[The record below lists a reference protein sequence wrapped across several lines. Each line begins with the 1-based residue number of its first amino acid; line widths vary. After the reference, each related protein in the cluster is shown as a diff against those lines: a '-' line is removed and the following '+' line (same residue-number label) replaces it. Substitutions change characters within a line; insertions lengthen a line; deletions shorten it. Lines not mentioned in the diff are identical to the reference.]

1 MTSTPETP
9 APAAHPGAPPAAHSA
24 AAPTPTSRGGRVVR
38 LVLQVLVPLAVV
50 AGGALVAVY
59 LMATG
64 PEAKRRPPE
73 RRARLVEVEQA
84 TFGPQ
89 RAVVHAMGTVGPAVS
104 VDLHPRVGGEV
115 VEVSKEFVPGG
126 RFRTD
131 DVILQIDKEDY
142 ALAVERKRL
151 AAEQSDLAADQSDL
165 VLEQRQ
171 SAVARTEGDLKLELG
186 QQDIARREYE
196 LLGEDVGDAAEELV
210 LRQPQF
216 HTARAAEQA
225 AKAAVK
231 EADVACKAARAAAQ
245 EARNGLHQAE
255 LDLHRTA
262 IEAPF
267 NALVQSRGVNL
278 GSTVSA
284 TTVLATLIGTDAYWV
299 EVSVPVDQLPWI
311 RVPRTTDEPGAAVR
325 VFDEAAWGPDRFR
338 TGRVCR
344 LAGDLEQQ
352 GRMARL
358 LVAVEDPLA
367 LAEANRGQ
375 PALLIG
381 SYVRVEIEGTTIASA
396 APVSRSL
403 LRDGDRVWVMGP
415 DDLLQIRPVTVAFRS
430 RDHVL
435 VTGGLKAG
443 DRLVTTDLAAPVEG
457 MPLRLRTDESPA
469 AEAAAGAPAAG
480 KPPGA
485 DTPPTSAEP
494 AAPPAAEKAASPAAE
509 KAGAGAGAA
518 PAAPRDPAAQGPAR

>member
-1 MTSTPETP
+1 MTSKPETP
-9 APAAHPGAPPAAHSA
+9 APAATDRAADPTLTPP
-24 AAPTPTSRGGRVVR
+24 GGRVVR
-38 LVLQVLVPLAVV
+38 LVLKVLLPLAILAGGVLVAAHLI
-50 AGGALVAVY
+50 
-59 LMATG
+59 ATG

-84 TFGPQ
+84 TLGPQ

-104 VDLHPRVGGEV
+104 VELHPRVGGEV
-115 VEVSKEFVPGG
+115 VEVSKEFLPGG
-126 RFRTD
+126 RFRAGD
-131 DVILQIDKEDY
+131 LILQIDKEDY
-142 ALAVERKRL
+142 TLAVERKRL
-151 AAEQSDLAADQSDL
+151 AAEQAELAADQGDL
-165 VLEQRQ
+165 ALEQRQ
-171 SAVARTEGDLKLELG
+171 SAVARTEGELKLEIG

-196 LLGEDVGDAAEELV
+196 LLGEDVGDPAEELV

-216 HTARAAEQA
+216 HTAQAAEQA
-225 AKAAVK
+225 AKVAVK
-231 EADVACKAARAAAQ
+231 EADVARKAARAAAQ
-245 EARNGLHQAE
+245 EARNGLRQAE
-255 LDLHRTA
+255 LDLQRTA
-262 IEAPF
+262 IQAPF

-278 GSTVSA
+278 GATVSA
-284 TTVLATLIGTDAYWV
+284 TRALATLVGTDTYWV

-311 RVPRTTDEPGAAVR
+311 RVPRTTEEPGATGR

-344 LAGDLEQQ
+344 LAGNLEEQ

-358 LVAVEDPLA
+358 LVSVEDPLA

-403 LRDGDRVWVMGP
+403 LRDGDRVWIMTP
-415 DDLLQIRPVTVAFRS
+415 ADKLEIRPVTVAFRS

-435 VTGGLKAG
+435 VTDGLRAG
-443 DRLVTTDLAAPVEG
+443 DRLVTTDLAAPVDG

-469 AEAAAGAPAAG
+469 AE

-485 DTPPTSAEP
+485 GASPESAKP
-494 AAPPAAEKAASPAAE
+494 AASPAADKAAPPAAEKSVSPAAGTS
-509 KAGAGAGAA
+509 GAGAEAA
-518 PAAPRDPAAQGPAR
+518 PAPPRGPAAQGPAQ

>member
-9 APAAHPGAPPAAHSA
+9 APATPDSAADPTLTPPGGWVMRLALRVLLPLAILVGGAILAAH
-24 AAPTPTSRGGRVVR
+24 
-38 LVLQVLVPLAVV
+38 LI
-50 AGGALVAVY
+50 
-59 LMATG
+59 ATG
-64 PEAKRRPPE
+64 PEAKQRPPG
-73 RRARLVEVEQA
+73 RRARLVEVAEA
-84 TFGPQ
+84 AFGPQ
-89 RAVVHAMGTVGPAVS
+89 PAVIEAMGTVGPAVS

-126 RFRTD
+126 RFRAGD
-131 DVILQIDKEDY
+131 AILQIDKEDY
-142 ALAVERKRL
+142 ALALERQRL
-151 AAEQSDLAADQSDL
+151 AAEQADLAADQSDL

-171 SAVARTEGDLKLELG
+171 SAVARTEGELKLELG

-196 LLGEDVGDAAEELV
+196 LLGEDVGDASEELV

-216 HTARAAEQA
+216 HTAQAAEQA

-231 EADVACKAARAAAQ
+231 EADVACKAARAAAK
-245 EARNGLHQAE
+245 EAQNALRRAE
-255 LDLHRTA
+255 LDLQRTA
-262 IEAPF
+262 IRAPF

-278 GSTVSA
+278 GATVST

-311 RVPRTTDEPGAAVR
+311 RIPRTTDEPGAAVR

-338 TGRVCR
+338 TGCVCR
-344 LAGDLEQQ
+344 LAGDLEEQ

-381 SYVRVEIEGTTIASA
+381 SYVRVEIEGTTIPSA

-403 LRDGDRVWVMGP
+403 LRDGDNVWIMTP
-415 DDLLQIRPVTVAFRS
+415 ADELEIRPVTVAFRG
-430 RDHVL
+430 RDQVL

-443 DRLVTTDLAAPVEG
+443 DRLVVTDLAAPVDG
-457 MPLRLRTDESPA
+457 MSLRLRTDESPA
-469 AEAAAGAPAAG
+469 AEAVAEDTAAEKPPAGPGAPPASAKPAAAPVE
-480 KPPGA
+480 K
-485 DTPPTSAEP
+485 
-494 AAPPAAEKAASPAAE
+494 AAPPAAQGS
-509 KAGAGAGAA
+509 A
-518 PAAPRDPAAQGPAR
+518 P